1 MIVKTWVVIQRTQL
15 VYLVLNIKLF
25 SPDSLIL
32 FREWKN
38 KEEEEAALYCEY
50 NGLGMHHN
58 LVEWEE

>member
-38 KEEEEAALYCEY
+38 KEEEVALYCEY